1 VVLVR
6 QGKWAIF
13 PDKPNATM
21 LKSITAIAAVCI
33 CTGISAQ
40 AQECSR
46 FLFLQKDKT
55 IEMTIYNKKGEPN
68 GKQVYL
74 VSDVTNGGGTTTGKL
89 ASELFDKKGKSMA
102 KANSSVQCNG
112 GAFSIDMRM
121 MLPQQQAEQADNS
134 ETQVSGQSN
143 YIDYPNSMK
152 VGDQLKDGN
161 FSMDMKRG
169 GMTQTLTM
177 QITERKVLAQ
187 ESVTTTAGT
196 WDCFKISAHSHL
208 SIKTGPIGIPFSYDY
223 TEWYAPGFG
232 VIKSDGKYGGTAITS
247 IK

>member
-1 VVLVR
+1 
-6 QGKWAIF
+6 
-13 PDKPNATM
+13 M
-21 LKSITAIAAVCI
+21 LKPIATIAAI
-33 CTGISAQ
+33 CFFAGTAR
-40 AQECSR
+40 AQECSK

-74 VSDVTNGGGTTTGKL
+74 VSDVATSGGTVTGKL
-89 ASELFDKKGKSMA
+89 ASEMFDKKGKSLA

-112 GAFSIDMRM
+112 GAFSIDMKM
-121 MLPQQQAEQADNS
+121 MLPQQQAEQAGQG
-134 ETQVSGQSN
+134 ETQVNGQSS
-143 YIDYPNSMK
+143 YIDYPNGMK

-161 FSMDMKRG
+161 FAMDIKRG

-187 ESVTTTAGT
+187 ESVTTPAGT
-196 WDCFKISAHSHL
+196 WDCYKISAHSHI
-208 SIKTGPIGIPFSYDY
+208 SIKAGPISFPINYDY

-232 VIKSDGKYGGTAITS
+232 IVKSDGKSGGTAITA